1 MSYLKDR
8 EIWLSSVPTGNP
20 PAGYVWVFIQN
31 SVFVVRDSSGVD
43 KIMAT
48 TTGTVTN
55 ATSAS
60 YVEYSN
66 VANKPALISGSSQV
80 SYTGLSNTPAGI
92 VSGST
97 QVSFNGITDKPAL
110 VSSSAQIVGY
120 NVFATTGSNQFNG
133 SQAVTGSLT
142 VTGQVVAQTLN
153 VQQVTSSIV
162 YSSGSNIF
170 GNSLGNTQQF
180 TGSLQVSGSSHYVL
194 GDLGI
199 GTTSPQAGLQIE
211 KYGSKF
217 DGDVQYNQPSGNV
230 FFSATGTVANQDNW
244 IGIRGNYNSSSG
256 TSNLLLQANYRDVNS
271 QAGHYISSKA
281 TAFGTA
287 DFIIGK
293 LVTSTSTSTPP
304 TLVPQLT
311 IVSSGAATFAS
322 SVTATIFDSTSNAF
336 RFSGNNAL
344 SLVSL
349 NTQNVVKIN
358 AAGYWG
364 AQLVGANDKGI
375 LVNNVGNVVI
385 GTTSSGA
392 LLRPLN
398 IVPATDIPQLYLV
411 QSNNDAGGWMFRA
424 AVDGHFRIISYQ
436 GSESPK
442 LTIRYDTGNVGI
454 GTDSP
459 NTKLQIEDGFIST
472 YHNIN
477 ANGAGYG
484 VQFYTNGGGSKNT
497 IAAIEISQDST
508 ARSGN
513 MIFSTSNAGA
523 PSPRMI
529 ILSGGNVGIGTTNP
543 GEQLEL
549 SKATYPT
556 VKLIETTD
564 NFQGYL
570 QYHSE
575 ANEFR
580 LVAVTSHPLVFST
593 TDTER
598 MRITTGGRTLLLGS
612 SSSPYENSAR
622 ALLELNHTGS
632 ALLGLRIG
640 GSERAYFYHN
650 NSHLYIEQMLA
661 GASIYV
667 ISVSAGVYLT
677 AGGTSWTSN
686 SDERLKNI
694 NGNIENAVDKLMTLR
709 TVNYSWK
716 NDQNQKQN
724 LGLIAQ
730 DVEKVFPQVIDLNKL
745 PSKPNQEQEDNTE
758 YLGVRYQELIPV
770 LVKAI
775 QELKSEND
783 NLKSRLEVLE
793 QS

>member
-31 SVFVVRDSSGVD
+31 GVFVVRDSNGVD

-80 SYTGLSNTPAGI
+80 SYTGLSNVPAGI
-92 VSGST
+92 VSGSA
-97 QVSFNGITDKPAL
+97 QVSFNGIVDKPTL
-110 VSSSAQIVGY
+110 VSSSAQIGEY
-120 NVFATTGSNQFNG
+120 GVFATTGSNQFNG

-180 TGSLQVSGSSHYVL
+180 TGSVSVTGSL
-194 GDLGI
+194 
-199 GTTSPQAGLQIE
+199 TSNGAL
-211 KYGSKF
+211 
-217 DGDVQYNQPSGNV
+217 
-230 FFSATGTVANQDNW
+230 
-244 IGIRGNYNSSSG
+244 SG
-256 TSNLLLQANYRDVNS
+256 TSA
-271 QAGHYISSKA
+271 
-281 TAFGTA
+281 AF
-287 DFIIGK
+287 
-293 LVTSTSTSTPP
+293 
-304 TLVPQLT
+304 
-311 IVSSGAATFAS
+311 SSGATFGSTVRPITNFAADLGTSTFRWAEMFGYSINLTNNATISGTLGVTGSATFAS
-322 SVTATIFDSTSNAF
+322 SITSDDLILTAGTLFGAGNTGFSNRLSDTTLYLQMPATGFNITDNALNTRFILTSAGAATFSSSVTANGLTLLNSSGTYLNYYVSTYLIGRIGNTDTNDMYYDSTFGGNHYF
-336 RFSGNNAL
+336 RTG
-344 SLVSL
+344 
-349 NTQNVVKIN
+349 T
-358 AAGYWG
+358 G
-364 AQLVGANDKGI
+364 
-375 LVNNVGNVVI
+375 
-385 GTTSSGA
+385 GTTT
-392 LLRPLN
+392 P
-398 IVPATDIPQLYLV
+398 TTK
-411 QSNNDAGGWMFRA
+411 F
-424 AVDGHFRIISYQ
+424 
-436 GSESPK
+436 
-442 LTIRYDTGNVGI
+442 TILQAGNVGI
-454 GTDSP
+454 GTTSP

-477 ANGAGYG
+477 TNGAGYG

-497 IAAIEISQDST
+497 IAAIEISQDGT

-523 PSPRMI
+523 P
-529 ILSGGNVGIGTTNP
+529 
-543 GEQLEL
+543 
-549 SKATYPT
+549 
-556 VKLIETTD
+556 
-564 NFQGYL
+564 
-570 QYHSE
+570 
-575 ANEFR
+575 
-580 LVAVTSHPLVFST
+580 
-593 TDTER
+593 TER
-598 MRITTGGRTLLLGS
+598 MRITLGGGMSYLGPYISMDGSGAGSFASPPSGLGYGLFPHSGVGLGISSVVGTSFWTGGTPVERMRITTNGRTLLLGS
-612 SSSPYENSAR
+612 SSSPYENSTR

-632 ALLGLRIG
+632 SLLGLRIG
-640 GSERAYFYHN
+640 GSERAYLYHN

-694 NGNIENAVDKLMTLR
+694 NGSIENAVDKLMTLR